1 MRQNFKTTSEGL
13 NRKHVMLKLWEKAKK
28 LGTWNPSE
36 IDLNQDKIDW
46 KKRSESEQDLITHVT
61 TLFVSG
67 EEAVTIDLLP
77 MINVIANGGHL
88 EEEIYLTSFLWEEAK
103 HVDFFNRYL
112 NEVMQNSSDLSRY
125 HSESYKMIFYKELP
139 NAMSRL
145 NKDSSPMALAEAAV
159 TYNLVVE
166 GILAET
172 GYNGWFEILQ
182 QAGILSGMSKGIEL
196 VQRDESRHLR
206 FGVYLISRLIVE
218 HGDLIWEA
226 VEKRMELLLPPA
238 INIINELF
246 DYQER
251 LYGKVAFGIKREDFV
266 DYAVLQFQKRIDRI
280 EKART
285 KTIDEILFKNFI
297 DEI

>member
-1 MRQNFKTTSEGL
+1 MEIIMRENFKTTSEGL

-46 KKRSESEQDLITHVT
+46 LKRSESEKDLTSHVT

-77 MINVIANGGHL
+77 MISIIANEGHL

-112 NEVMQNSSDLSRY
+112 NEVMQISGDLSRY
-125 HSESYKMIFYKELP
+125 HSESYKIIFYKELP

-145 NKDSSPMALAEAAV
+145 NKDSSPVALAEAAV

-172 GYNGWFEILQ
+172 GYHGWFEILKK
-182 QAGILSGMSKGIEL
+182 AGILSGMSKGIEL
-196 VQRDESRHLR
+196 IQRDESRHLR

-218 HGDLIWEA
+218 YGDLIWEA
-226 VEKRMELLLPPA
+226 VEKKMEVLLPPA
-238 INIINELF
+238 VNIINELF

-251 LYGKVAFGIKREDFV
+251 VYGKVAFGLKREDFV

-280 EKART
+280 EKARE
-285 KTIDEILFKNFI
+285 KTIDEIILQNI
-297 DEI
+297 

>member
-1 MRQNFKTTSEGL
+1 MKQESNPF
-13 NRKHVMLKLWEKAKK
+13 
-28 LGTWNPSE
+28 LGERGVRLYMS
-36 IDLNQDKIDW
+36 Q
-46 KKRSESEQDLITHVT
+46 QDLFVT
-61 TLFVSG
+61 QLRSIFRAAKPDLIRVMFPMVSDRDELRKIRDIFNDIRENMSAPKVELG
-67 EEAVTIDLLP
+67 IMIEVPSSAV
-77 MINVIANGGHL
+77 NA
-88 EEEIYLTSFLWEEAK
+88 SQFAK

-112 NEVMQNSSDLSRY
+112 NEVMQNTGDLSRY
-125 HSESYKMIFYKELP
+125 HSESYKIIFYKELP
-139 NAMSRL
+139 DAMSRL
-145 NKDSSPMALAEAAV
+145 IKDSSPMALAEAAV

-226 VEKRMELLLPPA
+226 VQKRMEILLPPA

-285 KTIDEILFKNFI
+285 KTIDEILFKNII